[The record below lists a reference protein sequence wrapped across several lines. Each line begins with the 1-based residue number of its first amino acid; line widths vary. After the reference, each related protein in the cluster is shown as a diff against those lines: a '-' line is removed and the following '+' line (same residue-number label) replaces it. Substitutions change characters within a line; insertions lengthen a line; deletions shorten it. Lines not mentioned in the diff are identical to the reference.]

1 MLGGAAAVGAGCPF
15 HAGAAEQPDSF
26 APGTVT
32 PNARQQQQPFYG
44 VHQAGIITPQQAA
57 MMLVAFDVLTSDRR
71 ELQRLFQLL
80 TQRIAFLT
88 AGGKAPPWSTPSCH
102 RWIPVSWGP
111 RLPR

>member
-1 MLGGAAAVGAGCPF
+1 MDKDQELQQPARRRLLKGLGMLGGAAAVGAGCPF

-32 PNARQQQQPFYG
+32 PNARQQRQPFYG

-88 AGGKAPPWSTPSCH
+88 AGGKA
-102 RWIPVSWGP
+102 
-111 RLPR
+111 